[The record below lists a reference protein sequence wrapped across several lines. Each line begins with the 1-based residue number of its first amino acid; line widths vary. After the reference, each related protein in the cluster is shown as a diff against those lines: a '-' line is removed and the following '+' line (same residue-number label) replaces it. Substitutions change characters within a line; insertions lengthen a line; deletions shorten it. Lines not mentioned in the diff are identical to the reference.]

1 MEGLTKNQNF
11 LDTLHLIATE
21 GLPAHPV
28 LKTYLH
34 AYNPADVLDL
44 ENGNLAQAL
53 CADCD
58 LDWPYRT
65 LLTCG
70 GSESLYLPTQSGNSK
85 LGPLRNW
92 STPNVGFTDTAG
104 IYHRTC
110 PGASHVCSKECYVH
124 KFVRRYSH
132 VLASQIATYELIELA
147 IAHGRNLRLSPA
159 PKAGSVTRGH
169 VSGDLHSA
177 LYVHKLIEMI
187 SYYSKAQFY
196 FYTRS
201 WRVDDM
207 VESILELSALP
218 NCRVIFSTD
227 REIADPR
234 EYVAPDGSRPY
245 EGLNIPTAFYM
256 SQPEDVQYMT
266 GNELIT
272 FRNNRK
278 IEQRSIK
285 LTNGYI
291 VPVCP
296 PENGNKKHKQITC
309 TKCGICTP

>member
-1 MEGLTKNQNF
+1 MEGLTQNENF
-11 LDTLHLIATE
+11 LDILNLVATE
-21 GLPAHPV
+21 GLPAPPV
-28 LKTYLH
+28 LKVALH
-34 AYNPADVLDL
+34 AFNTADVMDL
-44 ENGNLAQAL
+44 ENGNLATAL
-53 CADCD
+53 CADCGIN
-58 LDWPYRT
+58 WPDRK
-65 LLTCG
+65 LLTCN
-70 GSESLYLPTQSGNSK
+70 GSESVYLPTQSGNTK
-85 LGPLRNW
+85 LVIIRNW
-92 STPNVGFTDTAG
+92 STHNVGFTDTAG
-104 IYHRTC
+104 IYRRTC
-110 PGASHVCSKECYVH
+110 PGASHLCSKECYVH
-124 KFVRRYSH
+124 NFVRRYSH

-147 IAHGRNLRLSPA
+147 IAHNRNLRLSPA

-169 VSGDLHSA
+169 VSGDLHSSE
-177 LYVHKLIEMI
+177 YVCKLIEMVR
-187 SYYSKAQFY
+187 YYSKAQFY

-207 VESILELSALP
+207 VQSILELSALP

-234 EYVAPDGSRPY
+234 EYVAPDGTRPY

-256 SQPEDVQYMT
+256 SNSEDVQYMT

-278 IEQRSIK
+278 TEQRSIK